1 LTMARNTL
9 GLTGRTISMSLY
21 LFIYAATLTAYLS
34 EGSNMCMPLFSK
46 MIGRTIPPAL
56 GTMVFTAVSGLVL
69 YSGPKKIDLL
79 NRACVYAAL
88 FSFVQVIA
96 RCGGSLQPTLLARA
110 NWPVTST
117 CIPIMIVAFTFHN
130 IVPSLVGYLGSPK
143 AVVKAIVIGSFIPF
157 FLYVIWQAIILGTLP
172 ENLVYSLKSGTDVVR
187 AIGGVATETV
197 SMHVTIFSFFAVVTS
212 LLGVGMGCVDFV
224 KDALPDQLFAH
235 NKNKKN
241 TLKVA
246 ALCLTL
252 GPPLAMSILCPGAF
266 YAALEFSGTFRLILF
281 GIVPALMV
289 WSGRRSGELA
299 WLPGG
304 SLPLIFVIV
313 AATSVISMEMW
324 TKIEFKLLLQK
335 LMLSI
340 TKGLGLGA

>member
-1 LTMARNTL
+1 
-9 GLTGRTISMSLY
+9 
-21 LFIYAATLTAYLS
+21 
-34 EGSNMCMPLFSK
+34 
-46 MIGRTIPPAL
+46 
-56 GTMVFTAVSGLVL
+56 
-69 YSGPKKIDLL
+69 
-79 NRACVYAAL
+79 
-88 FSFVQVIA
+88 
-96 RCGGSLQPTLLARA
+96 
-110 NWPVTST
+110 
-117 CIPIMIVAFTFHN
+117 
-130 IVPSLVGYLGSPK
+130 
-143 AVVKAIVIGSFIPF
+143 
-157 FLYVIWQAIILGTLP
+157 
-172 ENLVYSLKSGTDVVR
+172 
-187 AIGGVATETV
+187 
-197 SMHVTIFSFFAVVTS
+197 MHVTIFSFFAVVTS

-335 LMLSI
+335 LILSI